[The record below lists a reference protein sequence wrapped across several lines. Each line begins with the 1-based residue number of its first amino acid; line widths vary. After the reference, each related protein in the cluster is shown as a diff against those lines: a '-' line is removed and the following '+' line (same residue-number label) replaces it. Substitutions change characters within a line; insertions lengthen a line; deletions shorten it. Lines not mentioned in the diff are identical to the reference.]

1 MSALATGARRVQR
14 IPDRMRRIQ
23 HALFQCH
30 ASGLSIR
37 LCTRDRAIVNLRHP
51 DDQPALA
58 PRQSTLAQA
67 VSATGHGLHTGRRTH
82 VVVHPAAV
90 DHGICFQV
98 TVGGGT
104 SRVTPDWR
112 ARVPSRLNTALQ
124 IHGGAKLRMIEHIMA
139 SLRAFGIDNALVD
152 VQGAELPIFDGSA
165 RTWCDLFAGVG
176 TVPQDAPR
184 RYLRILKPVQIR
196 HFAGMIRLEPH
207 DGFAIDV
214 TYDRLPALGVLHWQG
229 EITREVFVREISH
242 SRSPGRIFQALKHVW
257 PTWSAGLVA
266 WGEARRRARVTADP
280 AGHSL
285 TPNEALPG
293 LASDLPDDIRLALHP
308 TESEPVLRGLRPG
321 RVAMVV
327 GRHTLGGARF
337 PDEPVRH
344 AALDLVGDLGLAGAP
359 ILGRVVA
366 HSPTHA
372 LTFAMVAA
380 LQRQPECWE
389 WR

>member
-1 MSALATGARRVQR
+1 MTSQF
-14 IPDRMRRIQ
+14 PDER
-23 HALFQCH
+23 
-30 ASGLSIR
+30 
-37 LCTRDRAIVNLRHP
+37 
-51 DDQPALA
+51 PALA

-82 VVVHPAAV
+82 VVVHPAAA
-90 DHGICFQV
+90 DHGIRFRV
-98 TVGGGT
+98 TLGGET
-104 SRVTPDWR
+104 SSVTPDWR
-112 ARVPSRLNTALQ
+112 ARAPSRLNTALS

-152 VQGAELPIFDGSA
+152 VQGGELPIFDGSA
-165 RTWCDLFAGVG
+165 RTWCDLFAETG
-176 TVPQDAPR
+176 TVEQESAR
-184 RYLRILKPVQIR
+184 RSLRILKPVQIQ

-214 TYDRLPALGVLHWQG
+214 TYDRLPAFGVMRWQG
-229 EITREVFVREISH
+229 EITREVFVREISR

-257 PTWSAGLVA
+257 PKLSADLLA
-266 WGEARRRARVTADP
+266 WAEARRRARAMTDP
-280 AGHSL
+280 EQSGPVA
-285 TPNEALPG
+285 NRALPD
-293 LASDLPDDIRLALHP
+293 LASDMPEDIRLALHP
-308 TESEPVLRGLRPG
+308 SESEPVLRGLRPG

-327 GRHTLGGARF
+327 GRQTIGGARF

-372 LTFAMVAA
+372 LTFAIVAT
-380 LQRQPECWE
+380 LMRRPDCWE